1 MFTNFIYLIIVLLI
15 YTTFQPSESTN
26 FSLFESFVLFLVM
39 SFVFSYYSY
48 KRFKKLECSFVS
60 KTVAQVSLQ
69 FDSIVSRQS
78 TLSIILF
85 TINIYVLNLPSFFYK
100 IVPFSMAPTLLAIV
114 FLFIFVLY
122 LAIIWHFAFPL
133 YQKITLYEFSRKSYI
148 LSNISVSAPLL
159 LPWLLLSGTSD
170 IINILPFQ
178 LPKDFLSTTYG
189 QLSYFLIFL
198 FIISIFGPVIIQ
210 KFWQCKPLENGPQ
223 RKRIENLCKKAEIGV
238 SDILDWPI
246 LSGRMITAG
255 VMGLIRRFRYILV
268 TKALL
273 RFLEP
278 EEIDAV
284 IAHEIGHVKKHHL
297 IFYLLFFSGYILFS
311 YATFNI
317 IVLLSIYLGPSFS
330 YLLRS
335 GISAATITSTIIT
348 LFLVMSFIIYFRYIF
363 GFFMRNFERQADT
376 YVYTFYNSAKPLIS
390 TLNKISLTSG
400 QSPDKPNWH
409 HFSINERIGYLNKCE
424 SDRSWIN
431 RQNYKIRQSI
441 LIFCSGLI
449 LIGILGY
456 MLNFGHTGK
465 ALTANVMETILLREV
480 DSNPSDFKLY
490 NALGDIYYQK
500 SNFTKT
506 IQAYEKSLTI
516 SMDNTHALNNL
527 AWLYATCDII
537 EFRNPK
543 RALDLSLK
551 AAQIIEEP
559 HILDTLA
566 ESYFV
571 NGLYSEAVAT
581 EMKARE
587 LAKADRSHYEK
598 QLNKYKEALT
608 KAK

>member
-1 MFTNFIYLIIVLLI
+1 MAII
-15 YTTFQPSESTN
+15 
-26 FSLFESFVLFLVM
+26 
-39 SFVFSYYSY
+39 
-48 KRFKKLECSFVS
+48 
-60 KTVAQVSLQ
+60 
-69 FDSIVSRQS
+69 
-78 TLSIILF
+78 
-85 TINIYVLNLPSFFYK
+85 
-100 IVPFSMAPTLLAIV
+100 

-122 LAIIWHFAFPL
+122 LTIIWYFAYPS
-133 YQKITLYEFSRKSYI
+133 YQKITLSEFSRKSYI
-148 LSNISVSAPLL
+148 LSNISFSAPLL

-170 IINILPFQ
+170 IINILPFNF
-178 LPKDFLSTTYG
+178 PKDFLSTTYG
-189 QLSYFLIFL
+189 QLSYFLVFL
-198 FIISIFGPVIIQ
+198 FIISIFGPAIIQ
-210 KFWQCKPLENGPQ
+210 KFWQCKPLENSPQ
-223 RKRIENLCKKAEIGV
+223 RKRIEDLCKKAEIGF
-238 SDILDWPI
+238 SEILDWPL

-255 VMGLIRRFRYILV
+255 VMGLISKFRYILV

-311 YATFNI
+311 YATFNL

-330 YLLRS
+330 YLLRT

-348 LFLVMSFIIYFRYIF
+348 LFLVMNFIIYFRYIF

-400 QSPDKPNWH
+400 QSPSKPNWH
-409 HFSINERIGYLNKCE
+409 HFSINERIEYLNKCE
-424 SDRSWIN
+424 SDRNWIN
-431 RQNYKIRQSI
+431 RQDSKIRQSI

-456 MLNFGHTGK
+456 VLNFGQTGK
-465 ALTANVMETILLREV
+465 ALTANVMETILIREL
-480 DSNPSDFKLY
+480 DSNPRDFNLY
-490 NALGDIYYQK
+490 NALGDINYQK
-500 SNFTKT
+500 TNFPKT
-506 IQAYEKSLTI
+506 IQAYEKSLSI
-516 SMDNTHALNNL
+516 AMDNPHALNNL
-527 AWLYATCDII
+527 AWLYATCDHV

-543 RALDLSLK
+543 RALELALK
-551 AAQIIEEP
+551 AAQIRKEP

-571 NGLYSEAVAT
+571 NNMYNEAVAT
-581 EMKARE
+581 EMKALE

-598 QLNKYKEALT
+598 QLIKYRKALT
-608 KAK
+608 KSK